1 MYAQQ
6 MHGFRR
12 ICVNPAFDLPQHKD
26 ILYEGTF
33 EFFNPRKD
41 GKTTFTITTEII
53 QHFAEMEAHQFDGIA
68 DEDREKVYGLFADND
83 TTVNCEDIFLQ
94 HYENVVHFHGEHR
107 LNRHVVEE
115 TLIPLII

>member
-1 MYAQQ
+1 MKAPLSSSIRGR
-6 MHGFRR
+6 M
-12 ICVNPAFDLPQHKD
+12 D
-26 ILYEGTF
+26 T
-33 EFFNPRKD
+33 
-41 GKTTFTITTEII
+41 
-53 QHFAEMEAHQFDGIA
+53 